1 MQTLY
6 RLVVKTLFFMIIT
19 LSLLRLESNT
29 CDSNDNKVI
38 YYYYKSDTTNIDLD
52 ISYCSLN
59 NSITVLHFCRQRKL
73 ENLTKVGQRRNL
85 LLTDIL
91 LNNTLEKCSCWQ
103 LVLQS
108 FGNGGP

>member
-1 MQTLY
+1 
-6 RLVVKTLFFMIIT
+6 MIIT

-29 CDSNDNKVI
+29 CDSYNNKAT
-38 YYYYKSDTTNIDLD
+38 YYYKSDTINIDLD
-52 ISYCSLN
+52 ISYGSLN
-59 NSITVLHFCRQRKL
+59 NLIIVLYFCRQRKL

-108 FGNGGP
+108 FGNEGP